1 MPAAVNPD
9 QFLHYVIAEDRLG
22 KSVSSVRRR
31 RCFPEGSFTPDQNGD
46 ESEDLPRSSQTFEAR
61 GQASVKAFQ

>member
-22 KSVSSVRRR
+22 KSLFFVRRR
-31 RCFPEGSFTPDQNGD
+31 RDFLEGRFLLTMDRD
-46 ESEDLPRSSQTFEAR
+46 ESEDLPRSSQTVEAR

>member
-9 QFLHYVIAEDRLG
+9 QFLHYVIAEDRLV

-31 RCFPEGSFTPDQNGD
+31 RNFPEGSFTPDQDGD